1 MNDKGIIQNLFCAL
15 NGCLPYEYDEKHI
28 YGTERGDAIII
39 SKTNSERSIYIT
51 PNMPNGNAILDITLY
66 DDAYADDPIE
76 IVQWD
81 LDDQDLALTDLITY
95 IEKTI

>member
-1 MNDKGIIQNLFCAL
+1 MNDNETIRNLFRIL
-15 NGCLPYEYDEKHI
+15 NGCLPYEYDEKYI
-28 YGTERGDAIII
+28 NDAERGDAITI

-51 PNMPNGNAILDITLY
+51 ANMPNSNAILDTTLY

-81 LDDQDLALTDLITY
+81 LDDQDLTLTDLITY
-95 IEKTI
+95 LKNTL